1 MIQLRNLTGEEIKA
15 IGRRIGEA
23 FYDEGEGLFTRLDR
37 EDAITTLE
45 IMTECYY
52 RLGVLYTTSE
62 QQEGY
67 LAYWRKGEAKEWGMK
82 MVRVSLHMAWRFLRE
97 IPFGSLKKLLPLM
110 NNPYEKIYQKELDYV
125 AISMVAVRREFQG
138 QGYLRVLLEEP
149 FRIAR
154 ERNIPCVLDTDTEL
168 KVKKYIS
175 CGMKKTAETPIK
187 GGGTMYTMEHQ
198 KKISQP
204 TIHLGTHGENY
215 GTWMSHPVFYM
226 MGGFALAALILAVL
240 SFTVFHIIALG
251 VIFLV
256 VLIALIAFIGWMEW
270 IRRQYAFG
278 GGGMMEKGHQTMLSL
293 LDYDGNGTLLEV
305 GCGSGPFGKPACF
318 EKGRRFC
325 HQ

>member
-1 MIQLRNLTGEEIKA
+1 MIRLKNLTDEELKT
-15 IGRRIGEA
+15 IGRRIGGA

-37 EDAITTLE
+37 EDAITALE

-52 RLGVLYTTSE
+52 RLGVLYATSE

-110 NNPYEKIYQKELDYV
+110 KNPYEKIYQKEPDYV
-125 AISMVAVRREFQG
+125 IISMVAVRREFQG

-168 KVKKYIS
+168 KVKKYVS

-187 GGGTMYTMEHQ
+187 GGGTMYTME
-198 KKISQP
+198 SR
-204 TIHLGTHGENY
+204 
-215 GTWMSHPVFYM
+215 
-226 MGGFALAALILAVL
+226 A
-240 SFTVFHIIALG
+240 
-251 VIFLV
+251 
-256 VLIALIAFIGWMEW
+256 
-270 IRRQYAFG
+270 
-278 GGGMMEKGHQTMLSL
+278 
-293 LDYDGNGTLLEV
+293 
-305 GCGSGPFGKPACF
+305 
-318 EKGRRFC
+318 
-325 HQ
+325 